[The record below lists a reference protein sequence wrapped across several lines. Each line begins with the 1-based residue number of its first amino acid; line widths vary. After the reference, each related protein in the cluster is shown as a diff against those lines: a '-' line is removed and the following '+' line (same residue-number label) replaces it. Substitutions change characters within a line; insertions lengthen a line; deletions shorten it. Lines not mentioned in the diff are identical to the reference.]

1 VTFFLYMYIYYFY
14 LLLIFQKEIKCWPN
28 WQICVYGKK
37 KGGGEEGGKGHLI
50 LELQKGGNRLMKI
63 RQNIVLINQTFNCVI
78 NRT

>member
-37 KGGGEEGGKGHLI
+37 KGGGGGGRRGARAPFFLKT
-50 LELQKGGNRLMKI
+50 KRLA
-63 RQNIVLINQTFNCVI
+63 TD
-78 NRT
+78 